1 MSAVLNKI
9 KPQVLQSLEG
19 IDWSNVPVQMHKY
32 RKFKSCHGLDLPHQA
47 LKVLDEMFKYLTLQY
62 KSIYFDFK
70 VYDLKEG
77 DCGCALP
84 EWHID
89 VTPNPNHPTKE
100 CRHLIYTTEIGTE
113 FLLNVIHV
121 DERVTDFRHSY
132 TNQLKQ
138 VEELGFEN
146 TLQVPPDVISLYY
159 RSNVHRAPIMTRDCK
174 RVMIRLTETDVF

>member
-1 MSAVLNKI
+1 MPVVLNRVQ
-9 KPQVLQSLEG
+9 PQILQSLEG
-19 IDWSNVPVQMHKY
+19 IDWSDVPVQMHKY
-32 RKFKSCHGLDLPHQA
+32 KKFKEQNWLDMPHQA
-47 LKVLDEMFKYLTLQY
+47 AHVLDEMFKYLTLQY

-113 FLLNVIHV
+113 FLTGYMART
-121 DERVTDFRHSY
+121 DVTDFRDLLTDITEY
-132 TNQLKQ
+132 
-138 VEELGFEN
+138 EEYGIK
-146 TLQVPPDVISLYY
+146 TLQVPSDVISLYY

>member
-1 MSAVLNKI
+1 MSVVLNKI
-9 KPQVLQSLEG
+9 KPQVLQELHN
-19 IDWSNVPVQMHKY
+19 IDWSDVPVQMHKY
-32 RKFKSCHGLDLPHQA
+32 KKFKEQNWLDMPHQA
-47 LKVLDEMFKYLTLQY
+47 AYVLDEMFKYLTLQY

-70 VYDLKEG
+70 VYDLKAG

-113 FLLNVIHV
+113 FLLNEIGV
-121 DERVTDFRHSY
+121 DERVTDFRLSY
-132 TNQLKQ
+132 EKTLQQ
-138 VEELGFEN
+138 VNELGFEN

-159 RSNVHRAPIMTRDCK
+159 RSNVHRAPIMTKDCK

>member
-1 MSAVLNKI
+1 MHVVLNKI
-9 KPQVLQSLEG
+9 KPQVLQELHN
-19 IDWSNVPVQMHKY
+19 IDWSDVPVQMHKY
-32 RKFKSCHGLDLPHQA
+32 KKFTTCHGLDLPNQA
-47 LKVLDEMFKYLTLQY
+47 LNVLDEMFKYLTLQY
-62 KSIYFDFK
+62 KNIYFDFK
-70 VYDLKEG
+70 VYDLKTG

-113 FLLNVIHV
+113 FLTGYKV
-121 DERVTDFRHSY
+121 RTSVTDFR
-132 TNQLKQ
+132 LL
-138 VEELGFEN
+138 LGDIEKRGGN

-174 RVMIRLTETDVF
+174 RVLIRLTETDVF

>member
-1 MSAVLNKI
+1 MPGILNRI
-9 KPQVLQSLEG
+9 QPQTLQSLVG
-19 IDWSNVPVQMHKY
+19 MDWSGAPVQMHKY
-32 RKFKSCHGLDLPHQA
+32 KKFKEQNWLDMPQQA
-47 LKVLDEMFKYLTLQY
+47 AHVLDEMFKYLTLQY

-89 VTPNPNHPTKE
+89 VTPDPNHSTKE

-113 FLLNVIHV
+113 FLLDEIVVDRHV
-121 DERVTDFRHSY
+121 RDFR
-132 TNQLKQ
+132 
-138 VEELGFEN
+138 ELLPIKGNN
-146 TLQVPPDVISLYY
+146 TLQVPPNTISLYH
-159 RSNVHRAPIMTRDCK
+159 RSNVHRAPIMVKDCK

>member
-1 MSAVLNKI
+1 MSVVLNKI
-9 KPQVLQSLEG
+9 KPQVLQELHN
-19 IDWSNVPVQMHKY
+19 IDWSDVPVQMHKY
-32 RKFKSCHGLDLPHQA
+32 KKFKEQNWLDMPHQA
-47 LKVLDEMFKYLTLQY
+47 AHVLDEMFKYLTLQY

-113 FLLNVIHV
+113 FLLNELGTDNVF
-121 DERVTDFRHSY
+121 DDFRLMLP
-132 TNQLKQ
+132 TIETI
-138 VEELGFEN
+138 EELGFEN

-174 RVMIRLTETDVF
+174 RIMIRLTETDVF